1 MAPNEPY
8 FGLSVRARRTIFAAS
23 LLFIAAAFANPGGL
37 FWEILVWIFAAL
49 FFLLLV
55 AVLLRLMFPQSLRS
69 WLGFR
74 AGRRQ

>member
-8 FGLSVRARRTIFAAS
+8 FGLSVRARRTIFAAA

-37 FWEILVWIFAAL
+37 LWNILVWIFAAL

-55 AVLLRLMFPQSLRS
+55 AVLLRLMFPEAIRN
-69 WLGFR
+69 WLGLW